1 MVDGN
6 ELDLRAREIAK
17 MIDDCPVDDFE
28 GMRTLLAKA
37 EEVRLDCAEWVEQ
50 NKDV

>member
-17 MIDDCPVDDFE
+17 MIDDCPIDDFDR
-28 GMRTLLAKA
+28 MRTLLAKA
-37 EEVRLDCAEWVEQ
+37 EEVRLDFVEWVEE
-50 NKDV
+50 NSNA

>member
-6 ELDLRAREIAK
+6 ELDRRAREIAK
-17 MIDDCPVDDFE
+17 MIDDCPIDDFDS
-28 GMRTLLAKA
+28 MKILLARA
-37 EEVRLDCAEWVEQ
+37 EEVRLDFAEWVEQ

>member
-37 EEVRLDCAEWVEQ
+37 EEVRLDYAEWVEQ